1 MKNMKNLQEQ
11 SKLNNMSP
19 KEILLQA
26 SKQGCYPT
34 WLKNGKFSDDYLG
47 KPVWFGKNSKGQTI
61 VFYSDFTARNI
72 ITDVTKK
79 WSCPSLIS
87 NTPIVATD
95 ERLTPDQKE
104 YKDGL
109 VAKYGVVLD
118 VDPVE
123 LKHGKWSQIDLH
135 ADKTYGNSSLFPEPG
150 KYFVYLQ
157 ASEQTAT
164 KPEQKA
170 IIDKYKKI
178 KYVEV
183 PCNTKITDDFAAEIL
198 NFKVKFPE
206 TFATDFCM
214 VQKTDFS
221 LTPNEFNTFL
231 STNEDKITNGIS
243 NTDKK
248 MCRQLINMYQN
259 AAENKFPVE
268 NDAMIDASKQY
279 ISSCN
284 SQHKFMLGTQKNLE
298 KILVSR
304 SRYVGK
310 YGLRESDL
318 KKIIKT
324 NILEAKENK
333 KSLLTEQKIIISRYS
348 IISEGITSRSKR
360 SQRDVSSKMLI
371 EMVSLRKQG
380 FSEELLMEQEKSFFS
395 SMGSLFGGGF
405 LDTFKEIG
413 MKWFLEKLG
422 VSPTS
427 YISEVLQTAA
437 GELSLSE
444 IPKLF
449 TDCNFTTEFL
459 AHSFVEGYGKKLMD
473 EKGFDG
479 IFMSTIRNGL
489 VEMLTT
495 SDVYK
500 SMAASLT
507 PHVCKLTS
515 GLGDKLEKVSNTMK
529 DKVLGN

>member
-1 MKNMKNLQEQ
+1 MKNIQEQ

-72 ITDVTKK
+72 ITNVTKK

-123 LKHGKWSQIDLH
+123 LKHGKWTQIDLNT
-135 ADKTYGNSSLFPEPG
+135 DKTYGNSSLFTEPE

-164 KPEQKA
+164 KPEQQA
-170 IIDKYKKI
+170 IINKFKNA

-183 PCNTKITDDFAAEIL
+183 PCNTTLSDDFATKINLKNSELYKSA
-198 NFKVKFPE
+198 
-206 TFATDFCM
+206 FATDFCM
-214 VQKTDFS
+214 ALKVDFNI
-221 LTPNEFNTFL
+221 TPNEFNTFL
-231 STNEDKITNGIS
+231 NDNQDKLTSGVS

-248 MCRQLINMYQN
+248 MCRELINMYRV
-259 AAENKFPVE
+259 AADKKFPVE
-268 NDAMIDASKQY
+268 NNVMITTAKEY
-279 ISSCN
+279 INSCN
-284 SQHKFMLGTQKNLE
+284 AQHKFSFGTQKNLE
-298 KILVSR
+298 KVLDLR

-310 YGLRESDL
+310 YGLRESKL

-333 KSLLTEQKIIISRYS
+333 KSVLTEQKIIISRYS
-348 IISEGITSRSKR
+348 IISEGITSKSKK
-360 SQRDVSSKMLI
+360 SQKDVASKMLT
-371 EMVSLRKQG
+371 EMISLRKQG
-380 FSEELLMEQEKSFFS
+380 FSEELLMEEEKSFFS
-395 SMGSLFGGGF
+395 SMSSLFGGGF

-413 MKWFLEKLG
+413 MKWILEKLG
-422 VSPTS
+422 ISSTS

-449 TDCNFTTEFL
+449 SDCNFTSEWV
-459 AHSFVEGYGKKLMD
+459 AHSFAEGYVKKLMD

-479 IFMSTIRNGL
+479 IFMSTVRNGL
-489 VEMLTT
+489 VEALQS
-495 SDVYK
+495 SDLYK
-500 SMAASLT
+500 SIASSLT
-507 PHVCKLTS
+507 PHICKMLG
-515 GLGDKLEKVSNTMK
+515 GLGDKLDKVSSAVK
-529 DKVLGN
+529 DKVLAN

>member
-1 MKNMKNLQEQ
+1 MKNIQEQ
-11 SKLNNMSP
+11 STQNNMSP

-34 WLKNGKFSDDYLG
+34 WLKNGKFTDDYLG

-61 VFYSDFTARNI
+61 VFYSDFTAKNI
-72 ITDVTKK
+72 ITNVIKK
-79 WSCPSLIS
+79 WSCPSLTLS
-87 NTPIVATD
+87 TPIVSTD

-109 VAKYGVVLD
+109 VAKFGVVLD

-123 LKHGKWSQIDLH
+123 LKSGKWKSIDLNT
-135 ADKTYGNSSLFPEPG
+135 DTTYGNPSLFTEPG

-164 KPEQKA
+164 KPEQQA
-170 IIDKYKKI
+170 IIDKYKRA

-183 PCNTKITDDFAAEIL
+183 PCNTKITDDFAAPII

-206 TFATDFCM
+206 TFATDYCM
-214 VQKTDFS
+214 VTKVDFNV
-221 LTPNEFNTFL
+221 TPNEFNTFL
-231 STNEDKITNGIS
+231 DTNQDKLTSGMS
-243 NTDKK
+243 NTDKRL
-248 MCRQLINMYQN
+248 CRELINMYQN

-268 NDAMIDASKQY
+268 NDAMIDTAKQY
-279 ISSCN
+279 IQSCN
-284 SQHKFMLGTQKNLE
+284 TQHKFSFGTQKSLE

-324 NILEAKENK
+324 NIMEVKENK
-333 KSLLTEQKIIISRYS
+333 KSVLTEQKIIISRYS
-348 IISEGITSRSKR
+348 IISEGITSKSKR
-360 SQRDVSSKMLI
+360 SQKDVASKILI

-380 FSEELLMEQEKSFFS
+380 FSEELLMEEEKSFFS
-395 SMGSLFGGGF
+395 SMSSLFGGGF

-413 MKWFLEKLG
+413 MKWVLEKLG
-422 VSPTS
+422 LPPNS
-427 YISEVLQTAA
+427 YISQVLQTAA
-437 GELSLSE
+437 GELHLSE

-449 TDCNFTTEFL
+449 SDCNFTTEFV
-459 AHSFVEGYGKKLMD
+459 ARSFTEGYVKKLME

-479 IFMSTIRNGL
+479 IFMSTVRNGL
-489 VEMLTT
+489 VEALRS
-495 SDVYK
+495 SDLYK
-500 SMAASLT
+500 SIVSSLT
-507 PHVCKLTS
+507 PYVCKLIG
-515 GLGDKLEKVSNTMK
+515 GLDDKLEKVATTMK
-529 DKVLGN
+529 DKVLAN